1 MINKSIEEKNFMI
14 AKFMG
19 GQQNELNKQNNSIFL
34 SHIDDSVVQ
43 YLDDLK
49 YHDSISWQLQV
60 LKRIE
65 NMGFIVELFLVLGG
79 CCKIMK
85 AGFKS
90 PFVSFGN
97 FTNEIEESIFEA
109 ISETIEYINQT
120 KDIDDM
126 ASIRRSS
133 LYNLGCKFNGESY
146 SYEDTNISKTI
157 SEDEIANMDSENW
170 SLLCSE
176 IGNSKRKTQKEWNK
190 NKLAEQL
197 NGQLLGA
204 SLNVIKDTSYNGGI
218 ATIANGHKVKQLEKI
233 AFRISNGYKLKET
246 QDELSKP

>member
-49 YHDSISWQLQV
+49 YHDSISWQLPV

-97 FTNEIEESIFEA
+97 FSIWPRRIVSLF
-109 ISETIEYINQT
+109 SPQLYP
-120 KDIDDM
+120 
-126 ASIRRSS
+126 ASASS
-133 LYNLGCKFNGESY
+133 QLPL
-146 SYEDTNISKTI
+146 
-157 SEDEIANMDSENW
+157 NW
-170 SLLCSE
+170 SL
-176 IGNSKRKTQKEWNK
+176 KTRK
-190 NKLAEQL
+190 
-197 NGQLLGA
+197 
-204 SLNVIKDTSYNGGI
+204 
-218 ATIANGHKVKQLEKI
+218 
-233 AFRISNGYKLKET
+233 
-246 QDELSKP
+246 